1 MSNTASVDSK
11 YAWARLF
18 ACLTLT
24 TIGSAGM
31 YVVVVA
37 LPAFQVDFAISRA
50 GASLP
55 FTMVMLGFGIGGIVT
70 GKLIDRYGVAL
81 PIAGCALALGLS
93 LLCAAHAP
101 NYPLFLL
108 AHVALG
114 WFGPASTFGPLL
126 ADISKWF
133 FKRRGLAVAIA
144 ASGNYLAGALW
155 PKPLYKMLEANGW
168 RDTYTTM
175 AMISVTVMLPLIFM
189 LRARPHSTAAAV
201 SHGGSAGSPAELGL
215 TPTSLT
221 ALLCV
226 AGVGCCVAMA
236 MPQVHLVS
244 LCADRGFGAARGA
257 EMLSVMLG
265 CGIVSRLIFGQL
277 SDRLGGLRTLL
288 ISGILQGVA
297 LLMFL
302 PAQGMVALY
311 VASAMFGLFQGGIV
325 PSYALIVR
333 EYFPEAQAGGR
344 IGLII
349 FATIVGMAFG
359 GWGSGAI
366 YDLSHSYTLAF
377 VHGIGW
383 NLVNVW
389 VTVFLLSRA
398 RGRGHSAHNDGAMA
412 AV

>member
-1 MSNTASVDSK
+1 MSNTAAVDSN

-18 ACLTLT
+18 TCLALT

-31 YVVVVA
+31 YAVMVA
-37 LPAFQVDFAISRA
+37 LPAFEVDFAITRA
-50 GASLP
+50 SASLP

-70 GKLIDRYGVAL
+70 GKLVDRYGVAR
-81 PIAGCALALGLS
+81 PIACSILALGAS
-93 LLCAAHAP
+93 FYGAAHAP
-101 NYPLFLL
+101 NYVVFSIMHI
-108 AHVALG
+108 AIG
-114 WFGPASTFGPLL
+114 WFGCAATFGPLL

-133 FKRRGLAVAIA
+133 IKRRGLAVAIA
-144 ASGNYLAGALW
+144 ASGNYLGGALW
-155 PKPLYKMLEANGW
+155 PLPLQHMLASDGW
-168 RDTYTTM
+168 RNTYTTM
-175 AMISVTVMLPLIFM
+175 GMLSVAMMLPLVLM
-189 LRARPHSTAAAV
+189 LRPKPARSAAAA
-201 SHGGSAGSPAELGL
+201 SHGGSAGTPAELGL
-215 TPTSLT
+215 TPNSLT

-244 LCADRGFGAARGA
+244 LCTDRGFGAARGA

-265 CGIVSRLIFGQL
+265 AGIISRLAFGQL

-288 ISGILQGVA
+288 ISGILQGLA

-302 PAQGMVALY
+302 PAQGMTALY
-311 VASAMFGLFQGGIV
+311 VAAVMFGLFQGGIV

-344 IGLII
+344 IGVII
-349 FATIVGMAFG
+349 FATIIGMAFG

-398 RGRGHSAHNDGAMA
+398 RRRGRSGSPDGTPALA
-412 AV
+412 